1 MLKLSEKHLSLGSNT
16 TISMQLH
23 FHKKT
28 ELKMALTPE
37 AFINIV
43 KSASTSNVS
52 DIHLRTDE
60 KPCFRLRGDLV
71 PVKMDPMTTDDL
83 KLVCKLMIKDVEV
96 LKKLDTIKEHDGS
109 FSVPGVCRVRYNL
122 LRYQGKMGLILR
134 IISDKVPTTED
145 LKLPPVINKIAGANA
160 GLVLV
165 TGATGSGKSS
175 TLAAMIN
182 YINKTSA
189 VHVLTLEDPVEYVHV
204 PIKARITQRE
214 IGSDTL
220 DFNSALRSALRQD
233 PDIILIGEMRDAE
246 TISIAMKAAETG
258 HLVFGTVHTTDA
270 LSTIGRLIAMFPPE
284 EQGVVR
290 TRLADNLYATIS
302 QRLLKTTDGKGR
314 IAAQEI
320 MINNP
325 GIKESILDPLKTKE
339 IYTYIEKGNGKGG
352 SGAQSFDQAITKLY
366 KSGVITMEEAKS
378 NATRPEDFERNL
390 MFGDNSED

>member
-1 MLKLSEKHLSLGSNT
+1 
-16 TISMQLH
+16 
-23 FHKKT
+23 
-28 ELKMALTPE
+28 MALTKE
-37 AFINIV
+37 TFLNII
-43 KSASTSNVS
+43 KSASASNVS

-71 PVKMDPMTTDDL
+71 QVKADPLTNDDL
-83 KLVCKLMIKDVEV
+83 KLICKIMIKDSDILEG
-96 LKKLDTIKEHDGS
+96 LDKLKEHDGS
-109 FSVPGVCRVRYNL
+109 FSVPNVCRVRYNI
-122 LRYQGKMGLILR
+122 LRYQGKLGIILR
-134 IISDKVPTTED
+134 LISEKIPTTED

-182 YINKTSA
+182 HINKTSA
-189 VHVLTLEDPVEYVHV
+189 VHILTLEDPVEYVHS

-214 IGSDTL
+214 IGQDTS

-246 TISIAMKAAETG
+246 TISIALKAAETG

-270 LSTIGRLIAMFPPE
+270 LSTIGRLISMFPPE

-290 TRLADNLYATIS
+290 TRIADNVYATIS

-314 IAAQEI
+314 VAAQEI

-325 GIKESILDPLKTKE
+325 GIKEAILDPHKTKE
-339 IYTYIEKGNGKGG
+339 MYTYIEKGKNG
-352 SGAQSFDQAITKLY
+352 SGAQSFDQHITRLY
-366 KSGVITMEEAKS
+366 KEGLISMEEAKG

-390 MFGDNSED
+390 MFGDTDEDE

>member
-1 MLKLSEKHLSLGSNT
+1 
-16 TISMQLH
+16 
-23 FHKKT
+23 
-28 ELKMALTPE
+28 MALTKE
-37 AFINIV
+37 TFLNII
-43 KSASTSNVS
+43 KSASASNVS

-71 PVKMDPMTTDDL
+71 QVKADPLTNDDL
-83 KLVCKLMIKDVEV
+83 KLICKIMIKDSDILEG
-96 LKKLDTIKEHDGS
+96 LDKLKEHDGS
-109 FSVPGVCRVRYNL
+109 FSVPNVCRVRYNI
-122 LRYQGKMGLILR
+122 LRYQGKLGIILR
-134 IISDKVPTTED
+134 LISEKIPTTED

-182 YINKTSA
+182 HINKTSA
-189 VHVLTLEDPVEYVHV
+189 VHILTLEDPVEYVHS

-214 IGSDTL
+214 IGQDTS

-246 TISIAMKAAETG
+246 TISIALKAAETG

-270 LSTIGRLIAMFPPE
+270 LSTIGRLISMFPPE

-290 TRLADNLYATIS
+290 TRIADNVYATIS

-314 IAAQEI
+314 VAAQEI

-325 GIKESILDPLKTKE
+325 GIKEAILDPHKTKE
-339 IYTYIEKGNGKGG
+339 MYTYIEKGKNG
-352 SGAQSFDQAITKLY
+352 SGAQSFDQHITRLY
-366 KSGVITMEEAKS
+366 KEGLISMEEAKG

-390 MFGDNSED
+390 MFGDTDGDE